1 MTGIHKLGVVLV
13 VISNL
18 LVCLSVCLVCGIYV
32 WMGVSVF
39 LMLFVYGWVC
49 VCASSCS
56 VWYQSNCGESEETI
70 VLLPCSCC
78 CVVLLSECAVILG
91 PNVCVC
97 VCVCVCVSRAGHS
110 CDC

>member
-1 MTGIHKLGVVLV
+1 MRPTSWMGGGGEGQD
-13 VISNL
+13 
-18 LVCLSVCLVCGIYV
+18 VCLSVCLSVCLGCGIYV

-49 VCASSCS
+49 LRASSCS

-97 VCVCVCVSRAGHS
+97 VCVCALV
-110 CDC
+110 DCTRL